1 MCSNKSTIE
10 EKYMDNKYQSD
21 MEIQN
26 VSEFIDKVG
35 KLISLHSN
43 KKIHFLYRG
52 ECIRY
57 PNYCRPNIFRK
68 NVLST
73 NPLYE
78 KSLFN
83 TMRQNKLSSN
93 SSYLENAIDAQ
104 HGEFPS
110 RLLDVSY
117 NCLTALY
124 FAVTPYYHNDI
135 SAYDKEDGMVYI
147 FYIDEIFSPSA
158 QNTNDAYNAIIDK
171 ECKWFN
177 NHAIFQKN
185 HKFIDHTKLNNRIIA
200 QQGAFILFQGNDD
213 EKIPSYMLSGIVIP
227 KSAKAKIR
235 KELSLMFGINTG
247 SIYPEIVNL
256 AEDLVDKSKSLIT
269 EPFCW
274 KNEVKYVLN
283 NLRKELRYYVDI
295 LSRHKGNR
303 DSEYY
308 EMVQTIEMI
317 INSYRIGL
325 LDFLQDFESCKCED
339 NTESEKQDI
348 VDSFNNIIKKI
359 MDELTSDCNT
369 MLSTDLMITSRSVNS
384 NEKNR

>member
-1 MCSNKSTIE
+1 MENNK
-10 EKYMDNKYQSD
+10 KPDL
-21 MEIQN
+21 EITH
-26 VSEFIDKVG
+26 VSQFIDEIR
-35 KLISLHSN
+35 KLIDSHSG
-43 KKIHFLYRG
+43 KKVHFLYRG
-52 ECIRY
+52 ESKRY
-57 PNYCRPNIFRK
+57 PDYCKPNIFRK

-83 TMRQNKLSSN
+83 TMRQNKLSN
-93 SSYLENAIDAQ
+93 SQSYLENAIDAQ

-124 FAVTPYYHNDI
+124 FATTPYYHNDAT
-135 SAYDKEDGMVYI
+135 AYDNEDGMVYV

-158 QNTNDAYNAIIDK
+158 KNTNDNYNAIIDK
-171 ECKWFN
+171 ECAWFN

-227 KSAKAKIR
+227 KSAKPTIR

-247 SIYPEIVNL
+247 SIYPEIVNV
-256 AEDLVDKSKSLIT
+256 AQDLVNKSKSLIT

-274 KNEVKYVLN
+274 KNEIKYVLN
-283 NLRKELRYYVDI
+283 TLEKELAYYTEQLLPYI
-295 LSRHKGNR
+295 SNKN
-303 DSEYY
+303 SEYY
-308 EMVQTIEMI
+308 EMIQTIEMI
-317 INSYRIGL
+317 INSYRIGII
-325 LDFLQDFESCKCED
+325 DFLQDFDCKIPED
-339 NTESEKQDI
+339 EFLKEKPEIIDR
-348 VDSFNNIIKKI
+348 FNSIIQKSINNLKLDCDTQLSPDLIIK
-359 MDELTSDCNT
+359 
-369 MLSTDLMITSRSVNS
+369 
-384 NEKNR
+384 

>member
-1 MCSNKSTIE
+1 MENNKKT
-10 EKYMDNKYQSD
+10 DL
-21 MEIQN
+21 EITH
-26 VSEFIDKVG
+26 VSQFIDEIR
-35 KLISLHSN
+35 KLIDSHSG
-43 KKIHFLYRG
+43 KKVHFLYRG
-52 ECIRY
+52 ESKRY
-57 PNYCRPNIFRK
+57 PDYCKPNIFRK

-83 TMRQNKLSSN
+83 TMRQNKLSN
-93 SSYLENAIDAQ
+93 SQSYLENAIDAQ

-124 FAVTPYYHNDI
+124 FATTPYYHNDAT
-135 SAYDKEDGMVYI
+135 AYDNEDGMVYV

-158 QNTNDAYNAIIDK
+158 KNTNDNYNAIIDK
-171 ECKWFN
+171 ECAWFN

-227 KSAKAKIR
+227 KSAKPTIR

-247 SIYPEIVNL
+247 SIYPEIVNV
-256 AEDLVDKSKSLIT
+256 AQDLVNKSKSLIT

-274 KNEVKYVLN
+274 KNEIKYVLN
-283 NLRKELRYYVDI
+283 TLEKELAYYTEQLLPYI
-295 LSRHKGNR
+295 SNKN
-303 DSEYY
+303 SEYY
-308 EMVQTIEMI
+308 EMIQTIEMI
-317 INSYRIGL
+317 INSYRIGII
-325 LDFLQDFESCKCED
+325 DFLQDFDCKIPED
-339 NTESEKQDI
+339 EFLKEKPEIIDR
-348 VDSFNNIIKKI
+348 FNSIIQKSINNLKLDCDTQLSPDLIIK
-359 MDELTSDCNT
+359 
-369 MLSTDLMITSRSVNS
+369 
-384 NEKNR
+384 

>member
-1 MCSNKSTIE
+1 MSHNHKSNEDIMHVSQFIE
-10 EKYMDNKYQSD
+10 KVNGLINSHSD
-21 MEIQN
+21 K
-26 VSEFIDKVG
+26 KV
-35 KLISLHSN
+35 
-43 KKIHFLYRG
+43 HFLYRG
-52 ECIRY
+52 ECKRY

-83 TMRQNKLSSN
+83 TMRQNKLSN
-93 SSYLENAIDAQ
+93 NDSYLENAIDAQ

-124 FAVTPYYHNDI
+124 FAVTPYYHNDVT
-135 SAYDKEDGMVYI
+135 AHDEEDGLVYV

-158 QNTNDAYNAIIDK
+158 QNTNDNYNAIIDK
-171 ECKWFN
+171 ECPWFN

-213 EKIPSYMLSGIVIP
+213 ETIPSYMMSGIVIP
-227 KSAKAKIR
+227 KKAKPTIR

-247 SIYPEIVNL
+247 SVYPEIVNV
-256 AEDLVDKSKSLIT
+256 AEDLVNKSKSLVT
-269 EPFCW
+269 EPFGW
-274 KNEVKYVLN
+274 KNEIKYVLN
-283 NLRKELRYYVDI
+283 NLEKELSYYSEQL
-295 LSRHKGNR
+295 LSHKNNK

-308 EMVQTIEMI
+308 DMIQTVEMI
-317 INSYRIGL
+317 INSYRIGII
-325 LDFLQDFESCKCED
+325 DFLQDFKSC
-339 NTESEKQDI
+339 NYSGNEKETKKEKETI
-348 VDSFNNIIKKI
+348 VNRFNSIVAEAIDTI
-359 MDELTSDCNT
+359 ASDCNT
-369 MLSTDLMITSRSVNS
+369 QLSPDLII
-384 NEKNR
+384 